1 MRRRFTCLW
10 ITALIFWGSA
20 ENCSAQSLLPPYLQ
34 QSYSWTDSVL
44 KTLTLK
50 QKIGQLFMVA
60 CWSREMEREKQ
71 RVGELVQKHHVG
83 GIIFMQGGP
92 VRQALLTNYLQEKA
106 SVPLLIAMD
115 AEWGLSMRLD
125 SVLSFPRQMMLAATG
140 DTMLAYAFG
149 KEMAR
154 QLKRMGVHLSFSPV
168 VDVNNNP
175 MNPVIGDRSFGED
188 PQLVAAMGRAYMKG
202 LQDHGVLACAKHF
215 PGHGNTDQDSHYT
228 LPVIHAA
235 LPSLQATELVPFH
248 ALIGAGV
255 GSVMVAHIALP
266 QLSQSQLPASI
277 VPRIVTD
284 LLRDKIGYR
293 GLVITD
299 ALNMKGVTG
308 AVERG
313 QVELR
318 ALLAGNDILL
328 FSEQAGKAI
337 EMIYDAVQDNLIS
350 EAEIDQRVRRI
361 LQAKYWCGLASR
373 QPVRISG
380 LADDLHHPEAILLQ
394 QRIAEKAMTLVRNP
408 RSLVPL
414 HRLDTFRFASVVIGD
429 KAPSPFQSMLSKFAP
444 VQHFSLPAQPS
455 GDQLARL
462 RKQLVGFNGIFVSL
476 MHVPKQ
482 AATSTGLFAGT
493 LAWIDSLQRS
503 ATVFLTVFHS
513 PYALRHVVWDL
524 PVLVA
529 YQSDEFAQRAAAQA
543 WFGGIALNGRL
554 PVTASTL
561 FTQGAGVATQATRL
575 HYTIPEEVGLSSF
588 SFRRIDSLI
597 HGAIRQMAMPGCQ
610 LWVALQGH
618 VIWSKNYGNA
628 TYDTISPVR
637 DESIYDLAS
646 ITKIAATTLM
656 VMKLWE
662 EGKLDLNQE
671 VGHYVP
677 AWRQTEVGSIRLY
690 ELLTHQAGLKP
701 FIPFYRK
708 ALSSDGNLDTTIFS
722 KHRSGLFSVPVTE
735 NLFMN
740 RNFLDTIWSAV
751 VNTPLQNRGRYL
763 YSDLGFYVLHSVVEQ
778 VAERSLDQFVFEHF
792 YLPLGLST
800 MSFNPLRFFEPAQI
814 IPSGFDYVFRKQRL
828 RGTVHDPGAAQLG
841 GIAGHAG
848 LFSNANDLGI
858 LMYMLLNGGR
868 YGETTYFNP
877 STIEKFTGRY
887 NHASRRALGF
897 DRPGTN
903 SDRSSPTAA
912 AASERTFGH
921 TGFTGTCAWADPA
934 NGLVYV
940 FLSNRT
946 FPDETNTRL
955 NTLNLR
961 IRIQELIYD
970 MLPEK

>member
-1 MRRRFTCLW
+1 MRRRFASLCL
-10 ITALIFWGSA
+10 TAFLVLGTGK
-20 ENCSAQSLLPPYLQ
+20 NCVAQPQLPPYLQ

-50 QKIGQLFMVA
+50 QKIGQLIMVA
-60 CWSREMEREKQ
+60 CWSRDMEREKQ

-92 VRQALLTNYLQEKA
+92 VRQVLLTNYLQEKA
-106 SVPLLIAMD
+106 RVPLLIAMD

-125 SVLSFPRQMMLAATG
+125 SVLSFPRQMMLAATR
-140 DTMLAYAFG
+140 DTVLAYAFG

-154 QLKRMGVHLSFSPV
+154 QLKRVGVHLSFSPV

-228 LPVIHAA
+228 LPVIHAT
-235 LPSLQATELVPFH
+235 LSSLQATELVPFH
-248 ALIGAGV
+248 ALISAGV

-266 QLSQSQLPASI
+266 QLSQSQWPASI
-277 VPRIVTD
+277 APQVVTD
-284 LLRDKIGYR
+284 LLRNKIGYG

-299 ALNMKGVTG
+299 ALNMKGVTSV
-308 AVERG
+308 VERG
-313 QVELR
+313 HVELR

-328 FSEQAGKAI
+328 FSEHVGKAI
-337 EMIYDAVQDNLIS
+337 EMIYDAVQNHLIS

-361 LQAKYWCGLASR
+361 LQAKYWCGLAR
-373 QPVRISG
+373 WQPISVSG
-380 LADDLHHPEAILLQ
+380 LADDLHHPEALLLQ

-408 RSLVPL
+408 RSLIPL
-414 HRLDTFRFASVVIGD
+414 HRLDTFRLASVVIGAKD
-429 KAPSPFQSMLSKFAP
+429 PTPFQSMLSKFAP

-455 GDQLARL
+455 SDQRAWLQKQLA
-462 RKQLVGFNGIFVSL
+462 GFNGIFVSV
-476 MHVPKQ
+476 MSVPRQ
-482 AATSTGLFAGT
+482 ATASSGFFTGT
-493 LAWIDSLQRS
+493 LALIDSLQRS
-503 ATVFLTVFHS
+503 ATVFLTLFHS
-513 PYALRHVVWDL
+513 PYALHHVKWDL
-524 PVLVA
+524 PILVA
-529 YQSDEFAQRAAAQA
+529 YQSDGFAQKAAAQV
-543 WFGGIALNGRL
+543 WFGGIASSGRL
-554 PVTASTL
+554 PVSASTH
-561 FTQGAGVATQATRL
+561 FTRGVGITTKITRL
-575 HYTIPEEVGLSSF
+575 HYTIPEELGLSSF
-588 SFRRIDSLI
+588 AFRRIDSLI
-597 HGAIRQMAMPGCQ
+597 YGAIRQMAMPGCQ
-610 LWVALQGH
+610 LWVALRGH

-628 TYDTISPVR
+628 TYDTIHPVR

-656 VMKLWE
+656 IMKLWE

-671 VGHYVP
+671 VSHYVP
-677 AWRQTEVGSIRLY
+677 AWRQTEVGSLRLY
-690 ELLTHQAGLKP
+690 ELLTHQAGMKP

-708 ALSSDGNLDTTIFS
+708 TLSSDGNLDTSIFS
-722 KHRSGLFSVPVTE
+722 KRHSGLFSVPVTE
-735 NLFMN
+735 KLFMN
-740 RNFLDTIWSAV
+740 RTYLDTIWSAV

-763 YSDLGFYVLHSVVEQ
+763 YSDLGFYVLQ
-778 VAERSLDQFVFEHF
+778 RVAELVAQQSLDQFVFEHI

-800 MSFNPLRFFEPAQI
+800 MSFNPLRFFEPAQM

-828 RGTVHDPGAAQLG
+828 QGTVHDPGAALLG
-841 GIAGHAG
+841 GVAGHAG

-858 LMYMLLNGGR
+858 VMYMLLNGGQ
-868 YGETTYFNP
+868 YGETTYFKP
-877 STIEKFTGRY
+877 STIDMFTRRY
-887 NHASRRALGF
+887 SQVSRRALGF
-897 DRPGTN
+897 DRPETTAG
-903 SDRSSPTAA
+903 RSSPTAA

-934 NGLVYV
+934 HGLVYV

-955 NTLNLR
+955 NSLNLR
-961 IRIQELIYD
+961 IRIQELIYE